1 MINITDKHK
10 CCGCTACI
18 SVCPKGCISMSEDK
32 EGFLYPIVDSVKCI
46 DCGLCEKVCPV
57 LHPLKNE
64 AEPLVYAAINNDES
78 IRMQSSS
85 GGIFTLLAEYVI
97 ENGGVVFGACFD
109 RDWNVVHDYTETK
122 EGLARFRGS
131 KYVQSN
137 VGNSFSQVKAFL
149 DSGREVLFSGTPCQV
164 AGLKNYL
171 RKPYPNLLTV
181 DLVCHGVP
189 SPEVWRKYL
198 QETVCKA
205 YRIKKNKSAINLCD
219 YISDISFRFKDK
231 GWKKYSIK
239 IVFRNGKFEMMPFY
253 ENPYMNIFLSNLS
266 LRPSCYACPTKLYN
280 VQSDITIA
288 DFWGVNDIKPDI
300 DDDKGCG
307 LILIHSK
314 EKLKFLCRMN
324 CKLLLQQLCSV
335 VRYNPS
341 ILYSVNEPVNRN
353 FFWTIYYKQDW
364 YISYRATKSQ
374 SVFMRIVRKIYRN
387 LLMYIEIL

>member
-1 MINITDKHK
+1 MKLVDKDK
-10 CCGCTACI
+10 CCGCSACI

-64 AEPLVYAAINNDES
+64 AEPLVYTAINNDES

-122 EGLARFRGS
+122 EGLVRFRGS

-137 VGNSFSQVKAFL
+137 VGNSFSQVKIFL
-149 DSGREVLFSGTPCQV
+149 DAGREVLFSGTPCQV

-189 SPEVWRKYL
+189 SPYVWRKYL

-205 YRIKKNKSAINLCD
+205 YRIKKNKSAVNICD
-219 YISDISFRFKDK
+219 YISDIKFRAKDK
-231 GWKKYSIK
+231 GWKKYSFK
-239 IVFRNGKFEMMPFY
+239 IEYKDGRIEINPFY

-266 LRPSCYACPTKLYN
+266 LRPSCYVCPAKLNN
-280 VQSDITIA
+280 VQSDITLA
-288 DFWGVNDIKPDI
+288 DFWGVNKIDPNI

-307 LILIHSK
+307 LLFLNNK
-314 EKLKFLCRMN
+314 EKIG
-324 CKLLLQQLCSV
+324 LLYSLQCMLFNQSLDNVSK
-335 VRYNPS
+335 YNPS
-341 ILYSVNEPVNRN
+341 ILYSVNKPGNRK
-353 FFWTIYYKQDW
+353 FFFLVFRMIGFYV
-364 YISYRATKSQ
+364 SYNAVTSKSVLM
-374 SVFMRIVRKIYRN
+374 SIIRKIYRY
-387 LLMYIEIL
+387 L

>member
-1 MINITDKHK
+1 
-10 CCGCTACI
+10 
-18 SVCPKGCISMSEDK
+18 MSEDK
-32 EGFLYPIVDSVKCI
+32 EGFLYPIIDSVKCI

-122 EGLARFRGS
+122 EGLVRFRGS

-137 VGNSFSQVKAFL
+137 VGNSFSQVKIFL
-149 DSGREVLFSGTPCQV
+149 DAGREVLFSGTPCQV

-171 RKPYPNLLTV
+171 RKPYPNLLTI

-189 SPEVWRKYL
+189 SPDVWRKYL

-205 YRIKKNKSAINLCD
+205 YRIKKNKSAVNICD
-219 YISDISFRFKDK
+219 YISDIKFRAKDK
-231 GWKKYSIK
+231 GWKKYSFK
-239 IVFRNGKFEMMPFY
+239 IEYKDGRIEINPFY

-266 LRPSCYACPTKLYN
+266 LRPSCYVCPAKLNN
-280 VQSDITIA
+280 VQSDITLA
-288 DFWGVNDIKPDI
+288 DFWGVNKIDPNI

-307 LILIHSK
+307 LLFLNNK
-314 EKLKFLCRMN
+314 EKIG
-324 CKLLLQQLCSV
+324 LLYSLQCMLFNQSIDSV
-335 VRYNPS
+335 SKYNPS
-341 ILYSVNEPVNRN
+341 ILYFAKKNINRKFFFLIFCMIGFYVSYNAVTRKSVLMS
-353 FFWTIYYKQDW
+353 I
-364 YISYRATKSQ
+364 I
-374 SVFMRIVRKIYRN
+374 RKIYRY
-387 LLMYIEIL
+387 L

>member
-18 SVCPKGCISMSEDK
+18 SVCPKGYISMSEDK

-122 EGLARFRGS
+122 EGLVRFRGS

-137 VGNSFSQVKAFL
+137 VGNSFSQVKIFL
-149 DSGREVLFSGTPCQV
+149 DAGREVLFSGTPCQV

-189 SPEVWRKYL
+189 SPDVWRKYL

-205 YRIKKNKSAINLCD
+205 YRIKKNKSAVNICD
-219 YISDISFRFKDK
+219 YISDIKFRAKDK
-231 GWKKYSIK
+231 GWKKYSFK
-239 IVFRNGKFEMMPFY
+239 IEYKDGRIEINPFY

-266 LRPSCYACPTKLYN
+266 LRPSCYVCPAKLNN
-280 VQSDITIA
+280 VQSDITLA
-288 DFWGVNDIKPDI
+288 DFWGVNKIDPNI

-307 LILIHSK
+307 LLFLNNK
-314 EKLKFLCRMN
+314 EKIG
-324 CKLLLQQLCSV
+324 LLYSLQCMLFNQSIDSV
-335 VRYNPS
+335 SKYNPS
-341 ILYSVNEPVNRN
+341 ILYFAKKNINRKFFFLIFCMIGFYVSYNAVTRKSVLMS
-353 FFWTIYYKQDW
+353 I
-364 YISYRATKSQ
+364 I
-374 SVFMRIVRKIYRN
+374 RKIYRY
-387 LLMYIEIL
+387 L

>member
-10 CCGCTACI
+10 CCGCTACV
-18 SVCPKGCISMSEDK
+18 SVCPKDCISMSEDK
-32 EGFLYPIVDSVKCI
+32 EGFLYPVVDSVKCI

-64 AEPLVYAAINNDES
+64 AEPLVYAAINSDES

-85 GGIFTLLAEYVI
+85 GGIFTLLAESVI
-97 ENGGVVFGACFD
+97 DNGGVVFGACFD

-122 EGLARFRGS
+122 EGLAKFRGS

-137 VGNSFSQVKAFL
+137 VGNSFSQVKIFL
-149 DSGREVLFSGTPCQV
+149 DAGREVLFSGTPCQV
-164 AGLKNYL
+164 SGLKYYL

-205 YRIKKNKSAINLCD
+205 YGIKKNKSAVNLCD
-219 YISDISFRFKDK
+219 YISDIKFRAKDK
-231 GWKKYSIK
+231 GWKKYS
-239 IVFRNGKFEMMPFY
+239 FKFEYKDGRIEINPFY

-266 LRPSCYACPTKLYN
+266 LRPSCYACPAKLNN
-280 VQSDITIA
+280 VQSDITLA
-288 DFWGVNDIKPDI
+288 DFWGVNKIDPNI

-307 LILIHSK
+307 LLFLNNK
-314 EKLKFLCRMN
+314 EKIG
-324 CKLLLQQLCSV
+324 LLYSLQCMLFNQSLDNVSK
-335 VRYNPS
+335 YNPS
-341 ILYSVNEPVNRN
+341 ILYSVNKPGNRK
-353 FFWTIYYKQDW
+353 FFFLVFRMIGFYV
-364 YISYRATKSQ
+364 SYNAVTSKSVLM
-374 SVFMRIVRKIYRN
+374 SIIRKIYRY
-387 LLMYIEIL
+387 L

>member
-18 SVCPKGCISMSEDK
+18 SVCPKGYISMSEDK
-32 EGFLYPIVDSVKCI
+32 EGFLYPVVDSVKCI

-97 ENGGVVFGACFD
+97 DRGGVVFGACFD

-122 EGLARFRGS
+122 EGLVRFRGS

-137 VGNSFSQVKAFL
+137 VGNSFSQVKIFL
-149 DSGREVLFSGTPCQV
+149 DAGREVLFSGTPCQV

-189 SPEVWRKYL
+189 SPDVWRKYL

-205 YRIKKNKSAINLCD
+205 YRIKKNKSAVNICD
-219 YISDISFRFKDK
+219 YISDIKFRAKDK
-231 GWKKYSIK
+231 GWKKYSFK
-239 IVFRNGKFEMMPFY
+239 IEYKDGRIEINPFY

-266 LRPSCYACPTKLYN
+266 LRPSCYVCPAKLNN
-280 VQSDITIA
+280 VQSDITLA
-288 DFWGVNDIKPDI
+288 DFWGVNKIDPNI

-307 LILIHSK
+307 LLFLNNK
-314 EKLKFLCRMN
+314 EKIG
-324 CKLLLQQLCSV
+324 LLYSLQCMLFNQSLDNVSK
-335 VRYNPS
+335 YNPS
-341 ILYSVNEPVNRN
+341 ILYSVNKPGNRK
-353 FFWTIYYKQDW
+353 FFFLVFRMIGFYV
-364 YISYRATKSQ
+364 SYNAVTSKSVLM
-374 SVFMRIVRKIYRN
+374 SIIRKIYRY
-387 LLMYIEIL
+387 L

>member
-1 MINITDKHK
+1 MKLVDKDK
-10 CCGCTACI
+10 CCGCSACI

-32 EGFLYPIVDSVKCI
+32 EGFLYPIIDSVKCI

-122 EGLARFRGS
+122 EGLVRFRGS

-137 VGNSFSQVKAFL
+137 VGNSFSQVKIFL
-149 DSGREVLFSGTPCQV
+149 DAGREVLFSGTPCQV

-171 RKPYPNLLTV
+171 RKPYPNLLTI

-189 SPEVWRKYL
+189 SPDVWRKYL

-205 YRIKKNKSAINLCD
+205 YRIKKNKSAVNICD
-219 YISDISFRFKDK
+219 YISDIKFRAKDK
-231 GWKKYSIK
+231 GWKKYSFK
-239 IVFRNGKFEMMPFY
+239 IEYKDGRIEINPFY

-266 LRPSCYACPTKLYN
+266 LRPSCYVCPAKLNN
-280 VQSDITIA
+280 VQSDITLA
-288 DFWGVNDIKPDI
+288 DFWGVNKIDPNI

-307 LILIHSK
+307 LLFLNNK
-314 EKLKFLCRMN
+314 EKIG
-324 CKLLLQQLCSV
+324 LLYSLQCMLFNQSIDSV
-335 VRYNPS
+335 SKYNPS
-341 ILYSVNEPVNRN
+341 ILYFAKKNINRKFFFLIFCMIGFYVSYNAVTRKSVLMS
-353 FFWTIYYKQDW
+353 I
-364 YISYRATKSQ
+364 I
-374 SVFMRIVRKIYRN
+374 RKIYRY
-387 LLMYIEIL
+387 L

>member
-18 SVCPKGCISMSEDK
+18 SVCPKGYISMSEDK

-122 EGLARFRGS
+122 EGLAKFRGS

-137 VGNSFSQVKAFL
+137 VGNSFSQVKIFL
-149 DSGREVLFSGTPCQV
+149 DAGREVLFSGTPCQV

-189 SPEVWRKYL
+189 SPDVWRKYL

-205 YRIKKNKSAINLCD
+205 YRIKKNKSAVNICD
-219 YISDISFRFKDK
+219 YISDIKFRAKDK
-231 GWKKYSIK
+231 GWKKYSFK
-239 IVFRNGKFEMMPFY
+239 IEYKDGRIEINPFY

-266 LRPSCYACPTKLYN
+266 LRPSCYVCPAKLNN
-280 VQSDITIA
+280 VQSDITLA
-288 DFWGVNDIKPDI
+288 DFWGVNKIDPNI

-307 LILIHSK
+307 LLFLNNK
-314 EKLKFLCRMN
+314 EKIG
-324 CKLLLQQLCSV
+324 LLYSLQCMLFNQSIDSV
-335 VRYNPS
+335 SKYNPS
-341 ILYSVNEPVNRN
+341 ILYFAKKNINRKFFFLIFCMIGFYVSYNAVTRKSVLMS
-353 FFWTIYYKQDW
+353 I
-364 YISYRATKSQ
+364 I
-374 SVFMRIVRKIYRN
+374 RKIYRY
-387 LLMYIEIL
+387 L

>member
-1 MINITDKHK
+1 MKLVDKDK
-10 CCGCTACI
+10 CCGCSACI

-32 EGFLYPIVDSVKCI
+32 EGFLYPIIDSVKCI

-122 EGLARFRGS
+122 EGLVRFRGS

-137 VGNSFSQVKAFL
+137 VGNSFSQVKIFL
-149 DSGREVLFSGTPCQV
+149 DAGREVLFSGTPCQV

-171 RKPYPNLLTV
+171 RKPYPNLLTI

-189 SPEVWRKYL
+189 SPDVWRKYL

-205 YRIKKNKSAINLCD
+205 YRIKKNKSAVNICD
-219 YISDISFRFKDK
+219 YISDIKFRAKDK
-231 GWKKYSIK
+231 GWKKYSFK
-239 IVFRNGKFEMMPFY
+239 IEYKDGRIEINPFY

-266 LRPSCYACPTKLYN
+266 LRPSCYVCPAKLNN
-280 VQSDITIA
+280 VQSDITLA
-288 DFWGVNDIKPDI
+288 DFWGVNKIDPNI

-307 LILIHSK
+307 LLYINNK
-314 EKLKFLCRMN
+314 EKIG
-324 CKLLLQQLCSV
+324 LLYSLQCMLFNQSFDNV
-335 VRYNPS
+335 VKYNPS
-341 ILYSVNEPVNRN
+341 ILYSVNKPGNRK
-353 FFWTIYYKQDW
+353 FFFLVFRKIGFYV
-364 YISYRATKSQ
+364 SYNAVTSKSVLM
-374 SVFMRIVRKIYRN
+374 SIIRKIYRY
-387 LLMYIEIL
+387 L

>member
-1 MINITDKHK
+1 MKLVDKDK
-10 CCGCTACI
+10 CCGCSACI

-32 EGFLYPIVDSVKCI
+32 EGFLYPVVDSVQCI
-46 DCGLCEKVCPV
+46 DCGLCEKVCPI

-64 AEPLVYAAINNDES
+64 SEPLVYAAINNDES

-85 GGIFTLLAEYVI
+85 GGIFTLLAESVI
-97 ENGGVVFGACFD
+97 DNGGVVFGACFD

-122 EGLARFRGS
+122 EGLVRFRGS

-137 VGNSFSQVKAFL
+137 VGNSFSQVKIFL
-149 DSGREVLFSGTPCQV
+149 DAGREVLFSGTPCQV

-205 YRIKKNKSAINLCD
+205 YGIKKNKSAVNLCD
-219 YISDISFRFKDK
+219 YISDIKFRAKDK
-231 GWKKYSIK
+231 GWKKFSFK
-239 IVFRNGKFEMMPFY
+239 IEYKDGKIEINPFY

-266 LRPSCYACPTKLYN
+266 LRPSCYACPAKLN
-280 VQSDITIA
+280 NTQSDITLA
-288 DFWGVNDIKPDI
+288 DFWGVNKIDPNI

-307 LILIHSK
+307 LLFLNNK
-314 EKLKFLCRMN
+314 EKIG
-324 CKLLLQQLCSV
+324 LLYNLQCMLFNQSIDNV
-335 VRYNPS
+335 SKYNPG
-341 ILYSVNEPVNRN
+341 ILYSVNKPGNRK
-353 FFWTIYYKQDW
+353 FFFLVFCMIGFYV
-364 YISYRATKSQ
+364 SYNAVTRKSVLM
-374 SVFMRIVRKIYRN
+374 SIIRKIYRY
-387 LLMYIEIL
+387 L